1 MTNDKRGSDERGS
14 DERGELLQ
22 LVSFNIGQ
30 EEFGVDILRVQEIN
44 KMTKVTRV
52 PNAPDFVEGIINLR
66 GTVVPIIDLRTR
78 LNMEKKEE
86 DKDTRIVVVELGG
99 DTIGFVVD
107 AVSEVL
113 RISRDVTEP
122 PPPIVAGVRS
132 RFITAVAKLEDRL
145 LILLDLEAIFSDE
158 EREEL
163 RAFDGE

>member
-1 MTNDKRGSDERGS
+1 MANDKRGG

-22 LVSFNIGQ
+22 LVSFNIGE

-66 GTVVPIIDLRTR
+66 GKVIPIIDLRTR
-78 LNMEKKEE
+78 LNMAKKEE

-122 PPPIVAGVRS
+122 PPPIVAGVQS

-163 RAFDGE
+163 RSFEGE